1 MDVYRFRKPGNFQ
14 KRLRLLVYF
23 WLASKI
29 QATGKIHFGHRYS
42 HIQHFVKNIF
52 FKRIANIFDYI
63 AISENL
69 ACGRGSCIFSTSVP
83 SGHLRQRR
91 TGQLSRHCS
100 CKIIMSPAGEY
111 FFFSPAGGNIL
122 HFLPRWRKNS
132 SFCPPLA
139 GVQGVEK
146 RGVGFSNRQKCVS

>member
-91 TGQLSRHCS
+91 IRQLSRHCS

-111 FFFSPAGGNIL
+111 SFFSPPPAEI
-122 HFLPRWRKNS
+122 FFFIPRWRKNS
-132 SFCPPLA
+132 SFCPPPAEIFFFFSPA
-139 GVQGVEK
+139 GG
-146 RGVGFSNRQKCVS
+146 GAGGGSIY